1 MNISSRLE
9 KVNIPQKPSK
19 KPKMRLISND
29 RMTKWLRYHET
40 DDYKRPSTNHFYNE
54 DIESGRYKL
63 SYSPGGKLV
72 ELKKVLGHKP
82 GNLSESKRNI
92 IDGYSRGSRNR
103 FLKLLIS
110 IDYKKMGVPLFYTL
124 TYPCEY
130 SNNPK
135 IWKRD
140 LEVFIKRL
148 ERLYP
153 ELCGTWRL
161 EPQKRGAPHF
171 SGFMWGCE
179 DLSTIEGKLK
189 FSKMWFEVVGSGD
202 EKHLRAGT
210 GIETP
215 ENLTSSIFYLSKY
228 QTKTEKGGVPQEFD
242 YPVGRYWG
250 VFSREKLSIS
260 KEEFEIDS
268 KLFFKIRRV
277 LKKKLAKCLEKKV
290 YRKIISEN
298 HSGLWLIMSNEA
310 ILKLINLIIKNEEE
324 DGRNEDRKRWPN
336 IQHASRYADMRCL

>member
-1 MNISSRLE
+1 
-9 KVNIPQKPSK
+9 
-19 KPKMRLISND
+19 MRLTSND
-29 RMTKWLRYHET
+29 RLSKWLRYHET
-40 DDYKRPSTNHFYNE
+40 DDYKKTEPKYFYQE
-54 DIESGRYKL
+54 ETKPGQYKL
-63 SYSPGGKLV
+63 SFSPGGKLV
-72 ELKKVLGHKP
+72 ELKRVLGHKP
-82 GNLSESKRNI
+82 HELKEVNRNI

-124 TYPCEY
+124 TYPGEY
-130 SNNPK
+130 SKDPR

-140 LEVFIKRL
+140 LDVFIKRL

-161 EPQKRGAPHF
+161 EPQKRDAPHF
-171 SGFMWGCE
+171 SGFLWGCD
-179 DLSTIEGKLK
+179 DLSTMEGKLR

-215 ENLTSSIFYLSKY
+215 KDDLTGLIFYFTKY
-228 QTKTEKGGVPQEFD
+228 LTKTEKGGVPQEFD

-250 VFSREKLSIS
+250 VFNRVKLAIS

-277 LKKKLAKCLEKKV
+277 MKKKLEKCLEKNT
-290 YRKIISEN
+290 YRKIMAAKQN
-298 HSGLWLIMSNEA
+298 GLWLIMTNET
-310 ILKLINLIIKNEEE
+310 ILKLMNLIIDNEER
-324 DGRNEDRKRWPN
+324 DGINEDRKQGNDIRHGRGYRN
-336 IQHASRYADMRCL
+336 NGLYEQYA